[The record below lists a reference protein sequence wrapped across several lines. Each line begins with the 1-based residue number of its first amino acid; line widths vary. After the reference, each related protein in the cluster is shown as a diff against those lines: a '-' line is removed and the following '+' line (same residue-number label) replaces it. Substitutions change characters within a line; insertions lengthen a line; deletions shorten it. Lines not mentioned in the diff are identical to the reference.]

1 MIRRPPRSTRFPY
14 ATPFRSLLGA
24 ATLGQRRHRANGL
37 GVRLLL
43 EDRLEVPVQATELG
57 SQGLLRGRASQAP
70 ATELG
75 RLDRYFESRSEDHKA
90 ELQSRLHLRFRLL

>member
-1 MIRRPPRSTRFPY
+1 MHDGLHLAAPD
-14 ATPFRSLLGA
+14 LLGA

-57 SQGLLRGRASQAP
+57 SQGLLRGRASRRDPLRRLFLEMVQEEPQQIPRLRAGTVDALP
-70 ATELG
+70 ASAGSAGST
-75 RLDRYFESRSEDHKA
+75 
-90 ELQSRLHLRFRLL
+90 